1 MAAALNVTEP
11 CSTGLGGDAF
21 ALFYKASEQKI
32 YALNGSGKSPKRLTL
47 YRLKDLGFKTQIP
60 PRDVNCVTVPGSCA
74 CWVDTV
80 QKFGKLNIAQVLDP
94 AIKIAEEGFPVA
106 PVTAEGWRRE
116 VPKLL
121 SAKNGTAML
130 VDDCGGKRSP
140 VAGEV
145 FKNPNLATVM
155 REIQKS
161 GTREFYEGWIA
172 ERIVSVIQS
181 LGGVMELDDLR
192 EHTTIVEEPIWVD
205 YKDYRV
211 YEVGPNGQGITALIA
226 LNILEK
232 LDLKAMGHNSA
243 DYLHTIIESLRLA
256 FADSRRFVADPH
268 HLDNSATMKQVVA
281 GLLSK
286 DYADLRRKLLNPHK
300 ASIDVKNGSPIAAS
314 DTVLMAATDSEGN
327 ACTFINSN
335 YEGFGTGIVPDGC
348 GFTLQNRGNNFTF
361 FDDTNEK
368 DRPHPNLYAPG
379 KRPYHTIIPAMATN
393 KHNGELFCAFG
404 VMGGFNQPQG
414 HVQVLLNMVEFGM
427 DPQEALDQ
435 PRICISS
442 GNASGSVSV
451 EEGISEDVCKELERR
466 GHHINRVSGWHR
478 SVFGRGQVIQKR
490 GNVYWAGCDPRSD
503 GQAVGQL

>member
-1 MAAALNVTEP
+1 
-11 CSTGLGGDAF
+11 
-21 ALFYKASEQKI
+21 
-32 YALNGSGKSPKRLTL
+32 
-47 YRLKDLGFKTQIP
+47 
-60 PRDVNCVTVPGSCA
+60 
-74 CWVDTV
+74 
-80 QKFGKLNIAQVLDP
+80 
-94 AIKIAEEGFPVA
+94 
-106 PVTAEGWRRE
+106 
-116 VPKLL
+116 
-121 SAKNGTAML
+121 ML

-286 DYADLRRKLLNPHK
+286 DYAGR
-300 ASIDVKNGSPIAAS
+300 
-314 DTVLMAATDSEGN
+314 
-327 ACTFINSN
+327 
-335 YEGFGTGIVPDGC
+335 
-348 GFTLQNRGNNFTF
+348 
-361 FDDTNEK
+361 
-368 DRPHPNLYAPG
+368 
-379 KRPYHTIIPAMATN
+379 HTYRWPT
-393 KHNGELFCAFG
+393 HTHSCLS
-404 VMGGFNQPQG
+404 
-414 HVQVLLNMVEFGM
+414 L
-427 DPQEALDQ
+427 
-435 PRICISS
+435 
-442 GNASGSVSV
+442 
-451 EEGISEDVCKELERR
+451 
-466 GHHINRVSGWHR
+466 
-478 SVFGRGQVIQKR
+478 
-490 GNVYWAGCDPRSD
+490 
-503 GQAVGQL
+503 